1 MSKLI
6 DRLQRVGKG
15 SALGLGF
22 RTAATPKGP
31 PLLLILRL
39 AGLDAKSGA
48 AAVKGG
54 ADAILIN
61 AVEALE
67 RGKIRKSKLEALGDV
82 PWGVWWEAESP
93 DGMEPLGKGGCDFI
107 VLEAA
112 RAPAGTLLGKKG
124 PGRML
129 VVEPSLAD
137 GLLRA
142 VDLMPLDAV
151 LLRQG
156 LEAQPS
162 LTIEHLMVSK
172 RVTALVQKP
181 LLVEVSPQIDGDG
194 LKALIEVGV
203 KGVVVG
209 LGAREMAARLK
220 ELRRTI
226 DELPAA
232 RREGVDVVL
241 PRLETAVEPAGE
253 EEEEAP

>member
-6 DRLQRVGKG
+6 DKLQRMGKG
-15 SALGLGF
+15 SAPGLGF
-22 RTAATPKGP
+22 RVAAASKGP

-39 AGLDAKSGA
+39 AGLDAKLGA

-54 ADAILIN
+54 ADAVLIN
-61 AVEALE
+61 AGEALE

-82 PWGVWWEAESP
+82 PWGMGWEAESLK
-93 DGMEPLGKGGCDFI
+93 DMEPLVKGGCDFI

-112 RAPAGTLLGKKG
+112 GAPAGVLLGRKG
-124 PGRML
+124 LGRVL
-129 VVEPSLAD
+129 VIEPSLAD

-142 VDLMPLDAV
+142 VDLMPVDAV
-151 LLRQG
+151 LLRKG

-162 LTIEHLMVSK
+162 LTVEHLMVCR
-172 RVTALVQKP
+172 RVTAFIHKP

-194 LKALIEVGV
+194 LKALGEVGG

-209 LGAREMAARLK
+209 LGAQEAAARLK
-220 ELRRTI
+220 ELRQTI

-232 RREGVDVVL
+232 RREGTDVVL
-241 PRLETAVEPAGE
+241 PRLETAVEPPGE
-253 EEEEAP
+253 EEDQ